1 MSLAARCPSC
11 GTVFRVVQDQLRV
24 SEGWVRCGRCSEV
37 FNAIESLVDID
48 AETAPRAPKSTRGE
62 RVMEDLAQTSG
73 VDVEVGV
80 DVDADQDDD
89 DRQRPY
95 PSAYSPPP
103 PASLPPLPQ
112 RAIEAE
118 AAASAASTV
127 AAVPEPT
134 FDTADLRAE
143 PPEPPTFVRQ
153 ADRAARWRRPGVRA
167 ALGVVVVVSTLF
179 LSMQAV
185 FEYRDG
191 VAARW
196 PGLQPLLASV
206 CDVTGCRIEAPR
218 SIESIAVES
227 SGLVRVDNS
236 ALYRLSVVLR
246 NRAALALT
254 LPSIELTLTDTQ
266 GALIARRVINAVEL
280 NPPQLLLPAAGELTL
295 QGMLSAS
302 ERPIS
307 GYTIEIFYP

>member
-62 RVMEDLAQTSG
+62 RVLEDLAQASG
-73 VDVEVGV
+73 VEVEVEV
-80 DVDADQDDD
+80 DVDNDDV
-89 DRQRPY
+89 QRPV
-95 PSAYSPPP
+95 PAAERSAPPAPPP
-103 PASLPPLPQ
+103 PPSQPAF
-112 RAIEAE
+112 EAE
-118 AAASAASTV
+118 TAAPAPSAV
-127 AAVPEPT
+127 AAVSEPS

-143 PPEPPTFVRQ
+143 PPDPPTFVRQ

-167 ALGVVVVVSTLF
+167 ALGGAAAAGTLA
-179 LSMQAV
+179 LLMQAA
-185 FEYRDG
+185 FEYRDWA
-191 VAARW
+191 AARW

-206 CDVTGCRIEAPR
+206 CNVTGCRLEAPR

-246 NRAALALT
+246 NRAALALA

-266 GALIARRVINAVEL
+266 GALIARRVINAAEL
-280 NPPQLLLPAAGELTL
+280 NPPQLLVPAAGELTL
-295 QGMLSAS
+295 QGMLGAS

>member
-48 AETAPRAPKSTRGE
+48 AESAPRAPKTPRSQ
-62 RVMEDLAQTSG
+62 RVMEDLARTSG
-73 VDVEVGV
+73 L
-80 DVDADQDDD
+80 DADEDDD
-89 DRQRPY
+89 D
-95 PSAYSPPP
+95 AFAPPP
-103 PASLPPLPQ
+103 PPPPPPPQ
-112 RAIEAE
+112 PPPAIEPEMLAPAE
-118 AAASAASTV
+118 AVV
-127 AAVPEPT
+127 AEPA

-143 PPEPPTFVRQ
+143 PPVAPAFVRQ
-153 ADRAARWRRPGVRA
+153 ADRAARWRRPGVRVALAVA
-167 ALGVVVVVSTLF
+167 AVAGSLVLVAQV
-179 LSMQAV
+179 A
-185 FEYRDG
+185 FEYRDWM
-191 VAARW
+191 AARW
-196 PGLQPLLASV
+196 PALQPLLASA
-206 CDVTGCRIEAPR
+206 CSVTGCRIGPPR

-246 NRAALALT
+246 NRAALALA
-254 LPSIELTLTDTQ
+254 LPAIELTLTDTQ
-266 GALIARRVINAVEL
+266 GALIARRVIPAAEL
-280 NPPQLLLPAAGELTL
+280 APSQALLPAAGELTL
-295 QGMLSAS
+295 QGMLSTS

>member
-37 FNAIESLVDID
+37 FNAVESLVSID
-48 AETAPRAPKSTRGE
+48 ADAAPRAPKTAPSQ
-62 RVMEDLAQTSG
+62 RVLDDLARTSNFDG
-73 VDVEVGV
+73 AEEDDVLPPP
-80 DVDADQDDD
+80 APAAP
-89 DRQRPY
+89 RP
-95 PSAYSPPP
+95 PPAPSPPP
-103 PASLPPLPQ
+103 AEEPEVEIAAPAPV
-112 RAIEAE
+112 EAE
-118 AAASAASTV
+118 PS
-127 AAVPEPT
+127 
-134 FDTADLRAE
+134 FDTSDLRAE
-143 PPEPPTFVRQ
+143 PPEPPAFVRQ

-167 ALGVVVVVSTLF
+167 ALAVGAVAGALALV
-179 LSMQAV
+179 MQVA
-185 FEYRDG
+185 FEYRDW

-196 PGLQPLLASV
+196 PALQPLLASA
-206 CDVTGCRIEAPR
+206 CSVTGCRIGPPR

-246 NRAALALT
+246 NRAALALAP
-254 LPSIELTLTDTQ
+254 PSIELTLTDTQ
-266 GALIARRVINAVEL
+266 GALIARRVINAAEL
-280 NPPQLLLPAAGELTL
+280 NPSQALVPAAGELTL
-295 QGMLSAS
+295 QGMLSAN

>member
-48 AETAPRAPKSTRGE
+48 AEAAPRAPKPSRNE
-62 RVMEDLAQTSG
+62 RPVEEPDRVLG
-73 VDVEVGV
+73 VDFE
-80 DVDADQDDD
+80 ADPDDLKSPD
-89 DRQRPY
+89 D
-95 PSAYSPPP
+95 SAGWSAP
-103 PASLPPLPQ
+103 LPPTPSSPSTF
-112 RAIEAE
+112 EAE
-118 AAASAASTV
+118 AATPAQPMVAAAS
-127 AAVPEPT
+127 EIT

-143 PPEPPTFVRQ
+143 PPEPPAFVRR

-167 ALGVVVVVSTLF
+167 ALSVAAVAGTLV
-179 LSMQAV
+179 LALQV
-185 FEYRDG
+185 TFEYRDG
-191 VAARW
+191 AAARW
-196 PGLQPLLASV
+196 PGAQPFLASL
-206 CDVTGCRIEAPR
+206 CNAAGCRIEAPR

-246 NRAALALT
+246 NRAALALA

-266 GALIARRVINAVEL
+266 GALIARRVIHAAEF
-280 NPPQLLLPAAGELTL
+280 NPSQSLVPAAGELTL

>member
-48 AETAPRAPKSTRGE
+48 ADSAPRAPKAARNE
-62 RVMEDLAQTSG
+62 RVMEDLASASG
-73 VDVEVGV
+73 VDVDFE
-80 DVDADQDDD
+80 DSLDSL
-89 DRQRPY
+89 QRP
-95 PSAYSPPP
+95 
-103 PASLPPLPQ
+103 
-112 RAIEAE
+112 E
-118 AAASAASTV
+118 AAAKYPATPASPPSLSQPEFDTEATASASPASAAI
-127 AAVPEPT
+127 AEPT

-143 PPEPPTFVRQ
+143 PPVAPAFVRQ
-153 ADRAARWRRPGVRA
+153 ADRAAHWRRPGVRA
-167 ALGVVVVVSTLF
+167 ALGAAAVAGTMALV
-179 LSMQAV
+179 MQVA
-185 FEYRDG
+185 FEYRDWA
-191 VAARW
+191 AARW
-196 PGLQPLLASV
+196 PGLQPLLVSF
-206 CDVTGCRIEAPR
+206 CSVTGCRIEAPR

-246 NRAALALT
+246 NRAVLALA

-266 GALIARRVINAVEL
+266 GALIARRVISAAEL
-280 NPPQLLLPAAGELTL
+280 NPTQLLVPAAGELTL

>member
-1 MSLAARCPSC
+1 
-11 GTVFRVVQDQLRV
+11 V
-24 SEGWVRCGRCSEV
+24 EE
-37 FNAIESLVDID
+37 
-48 AETAPRAPKSTRGE
+48 PRRSP
-62 RVMEDLAQTSG
+62 G
-73 VDVEVGV
+73 VDFE
-80 DVDADQDDD
+80 ADPDDLNAPD
-89 DRQRPY
+89 DEPEW
-95 PSAYSPPP
+95 SAPLPPAPSPPSP
-103 PASLPPLPQ
+103 F
-112 RAIEAE
+112 EAD
-118 AAASAASTV
+118 AAAPAQPIVATAS
-127 AAVPEPT
+127 EPR

-143 PPEPPTFVRQ
+143 PTEPPAFVRQ

-167 ALGVVVVVSTLF
+167 ALSGAAVAGTLA
-179 LSMQAV
+179 LALQMA

-191 VAARW
+191 AAARW
-196 PGLQPLLASV
+196 PGLQPFLASLCNV
-206 CDVTGCRIEAPR
+206 AGCRIEAPR

-246 NRAALALT
+246 NRAALALA

-266 GALIARRVINAVEL
+266 GALIARRVIHAAEF
-280 NPPQLLLPAAGELTL
+280 NPSQSLMPAAGELTL